1 MFASFDIGSDL
12 DALAGAQDL
21 AALEWIDPA
30 EWEPGADPQTANDPW
45 DEAFAALVLEVV
57 AEAGALAAEPLA
69 GLTDREVFALA
80 GQAERDLR
88 AATAAGYHVAAELA
102 RRRPDSSGHP
112 DEQGLSAYAIDEIAL
127 SIGLARGVVAGRVAE
142 ADALTGRHPRMLAAL
157 AAGLVPLPA
166 VRKVLETTVLLD
178 VAQCAEVEARLL
190 DTLGRT
196 DRLALG
202 SMSEAELQALPTS
215 SVVAVSTRASTS
227 RVGSITRD
235 LVHRIDP
242 EATAKREARAKRHR
256 NVRIEAGSNGMSWLG
271 FHVPEAVALAS
282 YERIDSLARAIPDDP
297 EDDRSLDAKRADVA
311 VDLLLKAP
319 ADAPFIPVNV
329 QVVVDHT
336 GCDLSSPS
344 HGGLIGSAGRLGAV
358 TVETV
363 RELLDVADRTTGTI
377 EAAPAIHEPCP
388 GQDVHD
394 ADGPGPYEPS
404 DRLRR
409 SLQVRDRR
417 CVFPGCNRPARAC
430 ELDHSRRYPDGP
442 TCSCNLGHLCV
453 HHHQLKHLA
462 TGWILDNHGEGRFT
476 WTTPTGMTFDVTPDR
491 DRPDDDPDPP
501 PT

>member
-1 MFASFDIGSDL
+1 MFGSYQEDSVGRL
-12 DALAGAQDL
+12 GDQALAELVGT
-21 AALEWIDPA
+21 DPA
-30 EWEPGADPQTANDPW
+30 DWEPAVDTSLDRW
-45 DEAFAALVLEVV
+45 DEALTALVL
-57 AEAGALAAEPLA
+57 ASIDEADELAANPLA
-69 GLTDREVFALA
+69 HLSDREVVELA
-80 GQAERDLR
+80 GRAERDLR
-88 AATAAGYHVAAELA
+88 RATALGYRVAAELA
-102 RRRPDSSGHP
+102 RRRPDPSGDP
-112 DEQGLSAYAIDEIAL
+112 DERGLSAYAIDEIAL
-127 SIGLARGVVAGRVAE
+127 STGLARGVVSGRVAE
-142 ADALTGRHPRMLAAL
+142 ADALTGRHPLLLSAL
-157 AAGLVPLPA
+157 SAGLFPLPA

-178 VAQCAEVEARLL
+178 VAQCAEVEVRLL
-190 DTLGRT
+190 DRLGRA

-202 SMSEAELQALPTS
+202 SMSEAQLQSLPTAA
-215 SVVAVSTRASTS
+215 VVAVSSRATTA

-242 EATAKREARAKRHR
+242 LAAAKREARAKTQRG
-256 NVRIEAGSNGMSWLG
+256 VGVEPGTNGMAWLG
-271 FHVPEAVALAS
+271 INVPVAMALAS
-282 YERIDSLARAIPDDP
+282 YERIDSLARAIPADP
-297 EDDRSLDAKRADVA
+297 DDDRSLDAKRADVA

-319 ADAPFIPVNV
+319 ADAPFSPVNV

-336 GCDLSSPS
+336 GCDLSSPG

-363 RELLDVADRTTGTI
+363 RELLDVADRTKGTI
-377 EAAPAIHEPCP
+377 EAAPAIREPCP

-394 ADGPGPYEPS
+394 ADGPGRYEPS

-417 CVFPGCNRPARAC
+417 CVFPGCNRPARTC
-430 ELDHSRRYPDGP
+430 ELDHSLRYPAGP

-453 HHHQLKHLA
+453 HHHHLKHLA
-462 TGWILDNHGEGRFT
+462 PGWILDNHGEGRFT